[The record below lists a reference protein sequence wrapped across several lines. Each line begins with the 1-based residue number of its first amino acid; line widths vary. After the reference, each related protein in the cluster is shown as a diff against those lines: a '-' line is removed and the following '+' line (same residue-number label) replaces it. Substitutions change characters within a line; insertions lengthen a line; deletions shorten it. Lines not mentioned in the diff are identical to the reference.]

1 MYCTKKLT
9 DDLVWVGGNDRR
21 LAMFE
26 GVYSVP
32 TGVSYNSYLLTDD
45 STVLFDTVDKAVGKV
60 FFENLAHALG
70 GRKLDYVIIQH
81 MEPDHSATL
90 SELVLRYPEVTVVCN
105 EKTRAMME
113 QFFSLDRSVKLHLV
127 QERDTLST
135 GRHTLQFLM
144 APMVHWPEVM
154 VTYDLTDHI
163 LFSADAFGTF
173 GALNGAIF
181 ADEVDFMRDYLDEAR
196 RYYCNIVGKYGTQV
210 QALLQKVS
218 ALEIEMI
225 CPLHGFVWRSNI
237 GDYIEKYQRWSTYQP
252 EDTGVM
258 IAYASV
264 YGNTEN
270 TAEIIASR
278 LRDQGIRTVMFDVS
292 VTPASEI
299 VAAAFRWSHLLFA
312 STTYNAG
319 VFVSMDELLRDLAAH
334 NIQNRTVAFVENGS
348 WAATSGRLM
357 REILSECRNMTFLNE
372 TVSLRSSLKPAQSAD
387 VDALVEALAA
397 TMPRRNPAA
406 AAAAPAA
413 GGSMD
418 PAAFFKLSYGLFVL
432 TAREGEKDNGCIINT
447 TQLLTDTPKRIT
459 IAVNKQS
466 LTHDMIL
473 RTGVFNVSVL
483 TEKVPFKV
491 FQHFGFQSGRDT
503 DKFAGWQGP
512 RSANGLCYLP
522 EYTNALLSGR
532 VISTADYGTHTLFVA
547 EVTEARILSEEPSVT
562 YSYYFQHIKPKP
574 QPQAEKKKGFVCKI
588 CGYVYEGDTLPED
601 FVCPL
606 CKHGAADFEPL
617 S

>member
-397 TMPRRNPAA
+397 TMPRRKPAA

-447 TQLLTDTPKRIT
+447 AQLLTDTPKRIT
-459 IAVNKQS
+459 IAVNKQN

-503 DKFAGWQGP
+503 DKFAGWEGP

-574 QPQAEKKKGFVCKI
+574 QPQAEQKKGFVCKI

>member
-210 QALLQKVS
+210 QALLQKAS

-397 TMPRRNPAA
+397 TMPRRKPAA

-447 TQLLTDTPKRIT
+447 AQLLTDTPKRIT
-459 IAVNKQS
+459 IAVNKQN

-503 DKFAGWQGP
+503 DKFAGWEGP

-601 FVCPL
+601 FICPL

>member
-459 IAVNKQS
+459 IAVNKQN

-503 DKFAGWQGP
+503 DKFAGWEGP

-574 QPQAEKKKGFVCKI
+574 QPQAEQKKGFVCKI

>member
-113 QFFSLDRSVKLHLV
+113 QFFTLDRSVKFHLV
-127 QERDTLST
+127 QEGDTLPT

-154 VTYDLTDHI
+154 LTYDLTDHI

-210 QALLQKVS
+210 QALLQKAS

-237 GDYIEKYQRWSTYQP
+237 GDYIEKYQRWSTYRP

-397 TMPRRNPAA
+397 TMPRRKPAA

-447 TQLLTDTPKRIT
+447 AQLLTDTPKRIT
-459 IAVNKQS
+459 IAVNKQN

>member
-90 SELVLRYPEVTVVCN
+90 SELVLRYPGVTVVCN

-264 YGNTEN
+264 
-270 TAEIIASR
+270 
-278 LRDQGIRTVMFDVS
+278 
-292 VTPASEI
+292 
-299 VAAAFRWSHLLFA
+299 
-312 STTYNAG
+312 
-319 VFVSMDELLRDLAAH
+319 
-334 NIQNRTVAFVENGS
+334 
-348 WAATSGRLM
+348 
-357 REILSECRNMTFLNE
+357 
-372 TVSLRSSLKPAQSAD
+372 
-387 VDALVEALAA
+387 
-397 TMPRRNPAA
+397 
-406 AAAAPAA
+406 
-413 GGSMD
+413 
-418 PAAFFKLSYGLFVL
+418 
-432 TAREGEKDNGCIINT
+432 
-447 TQLLTDTPKRIT
+447 
-459 IAVNKQS
+459 
-466 LTHDMIL
+466 
-473 RTGVFNVSVL
+473 
-483 TEKVPFKV
+483 
-491 FQHFGFQSGRDT
+491 
-503 DKFAGWQGP
+503 
-512 RSANGLCYLP
+512 
-522 EYTNALLSGR
+522 
-532 VISTADYGTHTLFVA
+532 
-547 EVTEARILSEEPSVT
+547 
-562 YSYYFQHIKPKP
+562 
-574 QPQAEKKKGFVCKI
+574 
-588 CGYVYEGDTLPED
+588 
-601 FVCPL
+601 
-606 CKHGAADFEPL
+606 
-617 S
+617 